1 MGVSVIASVAKQ
13 SGLRG
18 VIASKAPVAS
28 VAPKT
33 PPKAPKQS
41 GSPAVIASVA
51 KQSDLHTHGMNDRQ
65 GGITAP
71 KGFRAAGVHCGV
83 KKSKKDL
90 CLVVSDFPAAGA
102 VVLTTNKVQAA
113 PVLVT
118 REQMERSRA
127 FRAIVVNSGNANA
140 CTGERGMSDA
150 WAMVEATASAL
161 GIGRTEVLVSS
172 TGVIGQFLPIAA
184 ITGGIEAAPAYL
196 SRDGGQAAAEAIM
209 TTDTFVKEYA
219 LEFEC
224 SGARVTMG
232 GMAKGSGMIAPNM
245 ATMLAF
251 VTTDAAVAPDVLRTA
266 LSRAA
271 DRSFNRISVDGDTS
285 TNDMVAVLANGA
297 SGARLLTAAAG
308 EDYEV
313 FYGALERVLIALSKM
328 IVRDGEGATKFI
340 EITVTGAA
348 DEKCAVQAAR
358 AIANSNLV
366 KTAIHGEDA
375 NWGRIIAAV
384 GYSGIDFDP
393 AQVEISFGAVPI
405 LRQNYVIDFSEE
417 DAKNVLS
424 KKEITITVNQNQG
437 GGSASFWTCDLS
449 KEYVAINANYRT

>member
-1 MGVSVIASVAKQ
+1 MMDTPVIAKHSGPPPVIASGAAGATKQ
-13 SGLRG
+13 SGLHRH
-18 VIASKAPVAS
+18 II
-28 VAPKT
+28 T
-33 PPKAPKQS
+33 
-41 GSPAVIASVA
+41 
-51 KQSDLHTHGMNDRQ
+51 DRP

-71 KGFRAAGVHCGV
+71 EGFRAAGIHCGV
-83 KKSKKDL
+83 KKSRKDL
-90 CLVVSDFPAAGA
+90 CLLVSDLPASGA

-113 PVLVT
+113 PVVVT
-118 REQMERSRA
+118 REQMERSQA

-161 GIGRTEVLVSS
+161 GIRRDEVLVSS

-184 ITGGIEAAPAYL
+184 ITGGIHAAPASL
-196 SRDGGQAAAEAIM
+196 SREGGGAAAEAIM
-209 TTDTFVKEYA
+209 TTDTFVKECA
-219 LEFEC
+219 LEFGC
-224 SGARVTMG
+224 GGARVTMG

-251 VTTDAAVAPDVLRTA
+251 VTTDAAVAPGVLRLA

-297 SGARLLTAAAG
+297 SGARTLTETAG
-308 EDYEV
+308 ADYEA
-313 FYGALERVLIALSKM
+313 FYSALERVLIALSKM

-348 DEKCAVQAAR
+348 DEQCAVQAAR

-393 AQVEISFGAVPI
+393 ARVEISFGAVPI
-405 LRQNYVIDFSEE
+405 LRQNYAIDFSEE

-424 KKEITITVNQNQG
+424 RKEITITVNLNQG
-437 GGSASFWTCDLS
+437 AASASFWTCDLS